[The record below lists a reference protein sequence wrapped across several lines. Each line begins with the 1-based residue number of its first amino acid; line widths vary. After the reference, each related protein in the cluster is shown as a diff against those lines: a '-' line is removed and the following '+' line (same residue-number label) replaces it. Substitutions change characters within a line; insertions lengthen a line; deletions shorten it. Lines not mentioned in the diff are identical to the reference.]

1 MASTKVIK
9 LVVISDVICPWCYI
23 GQKELLAAIDQMAS
37 IPNLCPVKFDI
48 EFRPFRL
55 LTSLKD
61 DEPPVEKDKWYT
73 ARFGKEK
80 YENIQQMVGVR
91 AKKVGVN
98 ISWDGKLSQ
107 STAAH
112 RLLQKAWKTG
122 GQRLQQPLLTGL
134 FKTFLEDAKDIG
146 DKEVLAECAA
156 ETGAMS
162 KEEAIEFLETDEGL
176 AEVNSMIADTKA
188 KGITGVPFTIID
200 GKWAVSGGQTA
211 DVYVQIF
218 TKLASM
224 EVPTPTETATTLSK

>member
-1 MASTKVIK
+1 MAATKVIK

-37 IPNLCPVKFDI
+37 IPNLCPVKFDV

-61 DEPPVEKDKWYT
+61 NDPPVDKETWY
-73 ARFGKEK
+73 AQRFGKDK
-80 YENIQQMVGVR
+80 YENIQKMVGVR

-98 ISWDGKLSQ
+98 ISWGGLLSQ
-107 STAAH
+107 STLAH
-112 RLLQKAWKTG
+112 RLLQKAWKDG
-122 GQRLQQPLLTGL
+122 GQKLQQPLLTAI
-134 FKTFLEDAKDIG
+134 FKAFLEDEKDIG

-156 ETGAMS
+156 EAGSFT
-162 KEEAIEFLETDEGL
+162 KEEAIKFLETDEGL
-176 AEVNSMIADTKA
+176 AEVDSMIADTRA

-218 TKLASM
+218 TKLASL
-224 EVPTPTETATTLSK
+224 EIPTPTGTPAPSK